1 MASNY
6 TSSYNLNQWSASDR
20 VLRTEFNADNAK
32 IDAALAGKASA
43 SSVSGLQNALNS
55 LQTTVG
61 QHTAALSGKGNCQL
75 YVASYTGTGRSEA
88 ANPNSLTFPTA
99 PEVVYIGKGGNWLVL
114 VQGEASTWAMGS
126 SGGTGAVTVSWSGK
140 TVRWY
145 STNARAQMNE
155 SGSVYKAIALMKAS

>member
-1 MASNY
+1 M
-6 TSSYNLNQWSASDR
+6 L
-20 VLRTEFNADNAK
+20 F
-32 IDAALAGKASA
+32 
-43 SSVSGLQNALNS
+43 
-55 LQTTVG
+55 
-61 QHTAALSGKGNCQL
+61 
-75 YVASYTGTGRSEA
+75 RSPA
-88 ANPNSLTFPTA
+88 A